1 MRQYACLPDYQFIL
15 GSVIFMQEKS
25 INFLTAKDISII
37 LKICYQ
43 KALNFIK
50 FSGIEY
56 IKIGQAYR
64 VEESKF
70 YDFILNNGTV
80 ELDLEELEYQTIKK
94 KGDL

>member
-1 MRQYACLPDYQFIL
+1 MNVQNF
-15 GSVIFMQEKS
+15 K
-25 INFLTAKDISII
+25 FLTAKDISSI

-43 KALNFIK
+43 KALSFIK
-50 FSGIEY
+50 FSGVEY

-64 VEESKF
+64 VEEGKF

-94 KGDL
+94 KGNL